1 MQKDYR
7 TKPTDIAIANI
18 SETRQVV
25 VSHLLHKGGES
36 TFKLNERAVCTELGT
51 DIKSYKFFKGGF
63 ILRSI
68 DSMYALRDALTDAII
83 TWEKQHGVFK
93 EEVTQPETSSNIT
106 GENVDGHEAWE
117 NTIACLSE
125 ALTSTDELEPNV
137 RLAKPVIVHNMPEAF
152 VEVIKLENLTNAQLR
167 DMLDNQGVAYR
178 KKATKA
184 ELIALLGQPTDIDE
198 LFDDEEWEDN

>member
-83 TWEKQHGVFK
+83 AWEKEHGVFK
-93 EEVTQPETSSNIT
+93 EEVTQPEISSNIT
-106 GENVDGHEAWE
+106 GDAVIEDDSP
-117 NTIACLSE
+117 LDE
-125 ALTSTDELEPNV
+125 ALTSMAELEPS
-137 RLAKPVIVHNMPEAF
+137 

-178 KKATKA
+178 KKSTKA
-184 ELIALLGQPTDIDE
+184 ELIALLEQPTDIEE

>member
-93 EEVTQPETSSNIT
+93 EEPTQPEISSS
-106 GENVDGHEAWE
+106 
-117 NTIACLSE
+117 IAGQIVIEDDSPINE
-125 ALTSTDELEPNV
+125 ALTSVSELEPNA

-184 ELIALLGQPTDIDE
+184 ELIALLGQPTDIEE

>member
-83 TWEKQHGVFK
+83 AWEKQHGVFK
-93 EEVTQPETSSNIT
+93 EEPTQPEISSNIA
-106 GENVDGHEAWE
+106 GEIVIEDASPIN
-117 NTIACLSE
+117 E
-125 ALTSTDELEPNV
+125 ALTSVAELEPNA